1 MERFAGNGRYH
12 EAIIHNGV
20 LYLSGQTAT
29 EVGDDIA
36 SQTAAV
42 LRKVENLLERLG
54 SDRAHI
60 LHADVYLRE
69 QEDVAAFNAV
79 WDQWVEKGKEP
90 TRACMVVKLGRAPI
104 LVEVVVVAAVREAA
118 PER

>member
-1 MERFAGNGRYH
+1 MKHFEGKERYH
-12 EAIIHNGV
+12 EVILHNGV

-29 EVGDDIA
+29 EAGDDIVRQ
-36 SQTAAV
+36 SAAA
-42 LRKVENLLERLG
+42 LEKVSNLLARYG

-69 QEDVAAFNAV
+69 QKDVATFNAV

-90 TRACMVVKLGRAPI
+90 TRACMVTKLGRTPI
-104 LVEVVVVAAVREAA
+104 LVEIVVTAATKDADMVN
-118 PER
+118 